1 VSEGLRRW
9 GAFQRA
15 AVLAAG
21 RGGLALAGAITV
33 LLGGSVYAL
42 TTWLAGVSWLL
53 AALVALACVFAFYM
67 VGAYQVWD
75 KADRR
80 ARDADSALAEA
91 QANPDPPGPGVT
103 FWDMDNGT
111 LTGNEIV
118 NNYNAPPPG
127 VETPNWK
134 LIHVGGAAFT
144 GNELTVE
151 FGNGPPPEPPRPLPS
166 TPEERARLRDQLL
179 ALADN
184 VETVMASW
192 GQSRQA
198 VAMQIGVPA
207 EEFMARQPEIVAER
221 ERITD
226 EVTARYNAECRSAVV
241 QAYGHARSI
250 GFGDPEMEMCWRSR
264 LGVVAS
270 RMPEHLRRVAA
281 LIRD

>member
-1 VSEGLRRW
+1 MRDGLRRW

-15 AVLAAG
+15 ATLVAG
-21 RGGLALAGAITV
+21 KGSLALAGAITV

-42 TTWLAGVSWLL
+42 ATWLAGVSWLL
-53 AALVALACVFAFYM
+53 AALVVLACVLAFYT

-80 ARDADSALAEA
+80 AQSAESALAEA
-91 QANPDPPGPGVT
+91 RANPGPAAPGVT
-103 FWDMDNGT
+103 FWDVGSGT
-111 LTGNEIV
+111 LAGNEIT

-127 VETPNWK
+127 VELPNWK

-144 GNELTVE
+144 GNELTVQ
-151 FGNGPPPEPPRPLPS
+151 FGDSPPSELPRPLPS
-166 TPEERARLRDQLL
+166 TSEERARLRDQLL
-179 ALADN
+179 AVADR
-184 VETVMASW
+184 VEAVMAAW
-192 GQSRQA
+192 GQPRQA
-198 VAMQIGVPA
+198 VAMQMGIPP
-207 EEFMARQPEIVAER
+207 EDFMARQPEIVAER

-241 QAYGHARSI
+241 QVYGHARSI
-250 GFGDPEMEMCWRSR
+250 GFCDPEMEMCWRSR

-270 RMPEHLRRVAA
+270 RIPGRLRLVAS